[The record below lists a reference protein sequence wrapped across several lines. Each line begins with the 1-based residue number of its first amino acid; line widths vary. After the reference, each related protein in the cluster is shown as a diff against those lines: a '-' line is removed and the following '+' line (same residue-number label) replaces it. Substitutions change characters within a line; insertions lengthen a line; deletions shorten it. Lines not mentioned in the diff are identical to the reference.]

1 MEKTKEKVKAVFEAL
16 KQLDIKATPENVSI
30 MNGVYVFLKEIY
42 AELEKEQKNGGNGNG
57 RPEDHPE

>member
-1 MEKTKEKVKAVFEAL
+1 MIKEKIKAVFEAL

-30 MNGVYVFLKEIY
+30 MHGVFVFLKEIY
-42 AELEKEQKNGGNGNG
+42 AELEKEQENGGDGNG